1 MQQDILS
8 HRKKEKWE
16 GEGGKEG
23 SEEELKSK
31 NKVLTWRL
39 WMSKCASYH
48 KPAGQANEELD
59 SFYFLHQVV
68 VLLLEIYKGI

>member
-8 HRKKEKWE
+8 HRKREKGE

-31 NKVLTWRL
+31 NKALSWRL
-39 WMSKCASYH
+39 MSECASYH
-48 KPAGQANEELD
+48 KPAGQASEELD

-68 VLLLEIYKGI
+68 VLLLEIHKGM